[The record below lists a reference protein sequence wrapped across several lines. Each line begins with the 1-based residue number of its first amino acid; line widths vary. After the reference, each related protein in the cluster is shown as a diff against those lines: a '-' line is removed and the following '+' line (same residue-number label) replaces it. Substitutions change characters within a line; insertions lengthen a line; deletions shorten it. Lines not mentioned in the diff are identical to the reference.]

1 MHFDSLSDQTKF
13 YHSVVLKVCDELDKA
28 KDLHEY
34 FKDKLI
40 KHIKQNVLTEL
51 ENKDEEVLLRVY
63 IKEWKDFTIL
73 VHFMRKMFNY
83 LVIKIDVNI

>member
-1 MHFDSLSDQTKF
+1 M
-13 YHSVVLKVCDELDKA
+13 VLKVCDELDKA
-28 KDLHEY
+28 KELHEY
-34 FKDKLI
+34 FKDKLT

-51 ENKDEEVLLRVY
+51 ENKDEEVLLKVY

-83 LVIKIDVNI
+83 LVI